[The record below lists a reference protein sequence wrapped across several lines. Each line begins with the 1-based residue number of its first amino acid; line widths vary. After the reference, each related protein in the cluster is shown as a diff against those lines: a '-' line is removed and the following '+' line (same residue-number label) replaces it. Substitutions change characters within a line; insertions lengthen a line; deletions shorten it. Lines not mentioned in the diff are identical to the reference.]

1 MKFVV
6 DTSQVVKGI
15 RDYKAAVDGIFTSLD
30 KFEAHVKK
38 TMDGVARAAGNR
50 TNLTKFKKSLEAF
63 GDVKIDASAARKLS
77 ALSQALNGFKTPS
90 MAQSRNT
97 TAFFR
102 AMSTLPDMG
111 SAYRSIRAVNDLKT
125 AMNSFSAPSAA
136 QTKRL
141 REFAAAL
148 KTVAPALTAFSKV
161 SGISGI
167 ANELASISI
176 ALRNLKTPSAGQ
188 VTNLGNLALALR
200 SFNFANLGG
209 ASQMYAALN
218 AISGFRA
225 PSAAQIR
232 NLQTFVNAV
241 ATMQVPPNADRIAA
255 ALTRIANASS
265 NASTSMGRFRA
276 SLGPVGGQL
285 NAVGNQA
292 HRASIQMMGLQ
303 NAFSGTFQIG
313 SVLRSLLGSLTV
325 AELGR
330 NFFEAANQAETFK
343 AQMSVISEDAGFA
356 ASQLNFVSNAALKMG
371 IDVLSAQKGFGKLS
385 IAADKAGMSVGDTR
399 EVFTGFGM
407 AMTVLGTSVDRQNDV
422 FLAMQQVMSKG
433 YLSAEELNQQ
443 LNEHL
448 PVARG
453 YATEFAASLGMSLD
467 EALKKK
473 AIDASEI
480 LTFMAQRMQEDFG
493 PAMEKALNRPSTQM
507 TILRGQIDLLFQ
519 KMGESGAVEGV
530 TNLLKEFTGSLTPE
544 AIERYGKA
552 MGEKLFDAFERVREV
567 VVWFRENWDSIQ
579 GPLVTGLKLLGQWM
593 VVSGAFQIGRFLV
606 SPLFALT
613 GVIGPLLPLMWD
625 LVRASRALAAT
636 NLAGYYTQLAQISN
650 PAIANGVTNLST
662 QLGNLSNSRTGRGLL
677 AVGNGIS
684 NIGTRA
690 ASVGPI
696 IARLGA
702 VIGTGLAVA
711 WGVGAQAAEDSLGRQ
726 VTVSYSATEILAGM
740 WFRFSDWVTQLWDD
754 LTTGIVDF
762 VSWAVKQMGLDFS
775 KLPEFVAKVAFSL
788 SWLIS
793 KAMEAIVRTVA
804 AGVMAAGK
812 TLMDLGGALGAA
824 LTGDFDTAAAKA
836 WGAMTGASAM
846 EGFKSAFTGFD
857 VSAEAMRRDYAA
869 TGRGF
874 AFLADGLNTLGAE
887 GRARLE
893 KPRRRPNANF
903 QTLSDAEYEKLQR
916 DLGLAPP
923 ESSSGG
929 GGSGGRRGRQG
940 RDPAEE
946 LLQNAEQ
953 LASLLERN
961 SPVEALNR
969 QFAQSLAEQGRLLLS
984 DSGFKAFFSEL
995 STQIKG
1001 GQVDV
1006 NTLIST
1012 LQKGGAESQAML
1024 AALRDNYGWTVT
1036 DIVGMLV
1043 NQQAAFNNEVN
1054 DAIDQ
1059 ALDLKYAHVK
1069 NFIDA
1074 FGEAVPRIGELGGAI
1089 EQLGPIARNALSPDI
1104 YEQFMDEMR
1113 SGTIDAA
1120 DGVEV
1125 LKERVREAALT
1136 NVVFAASLRETGV
1149 DVNDLIDQIDR
1160 IGGALRRARRE
1171 QEDANQFGRTL
1182 LNQMDEEVALLSVR
1196 EDQRDMVKSIADAVK
1211 NYDGEVTPSM
1221 LANLEQEIRKRKE
1234 LAGVLQ
1240 RENEFRQNN
1249 GIRSYLN
1256 DIQQAGAAAQE
1267 LDRNVLQSLEDQL
1280 FSLGTTGEFSFNQIF
1295 DTIQQGLVRFASQQI
1310 MKTVTESL
1318 FSAGDIESGNPT
1330 IFGKLLGSMG
1340 FDYKAADAPRGQS
1353 EMTPLYVWTVNGD
1366 QIGIN
1371 PETGQI
1377 QMGRGNS
1384 VTVGGM
1390 TGTNGPMTIGTA
1402 VGPAGSTTPMGS
1414 ATTQPIEAV
1423 AQTTAQSFGD
1433 SMVSLMPMIG
1443 MAFSASFKS
1452 PIAQIAGM
1460 FVSMILPKLMGAAG
1474 GGGGGGG
1481 IFGSLL
1487 GLGMS
1492 FLGGGGPSASL
1503 MGSVTNTI
1511 AANPGLFK
1519 EGGYPGSPVAR
1530 ASVSPSMFANAP
1542 HYAEGTPN
1550 TSGGIPAILHDNEAV
1565 IPLSRNRKVPV
1576 EMAGGNKGQVIN
1588 NNFTINT
1595 PDADSFRKSRTQLA
1609 TQMHMQAGR
1618 AYRRNHG

>member
-6 DTSQVVKGI
+6 DTSLVVKGL
-15 RDYKAAVDGIFTSLD
+15 RDYKSAVEGIFTSLD

-38 TMDGVARAAGNR
+38 TMDGVAKAAGNR
-50 TNLTKFKKSLEAF
+50 SNLTQFKKSLEAF
-63 GDVKIDASAARKLS
+63 GNVKIDTSAARKLS
-77 ALSQALNGFKTPS
+77 ALSQAMNGFKAPS
-90 MAQSRNT
+90 ASQSRNT

-102 AMSTLPDMG
+102 SMSNLPDMG
-111 SAYRSIRAVNDLKT
+111 SAYRSIRAINDLKV
-125 AMNSFSAPSAA
+125 AMNSFSAPSAS

-141 REFAAAL
+141 RDFAASL
-148 KTVAPALTAFSKV
+148 KTVVPALTAFSKV
-161 SGISGI
+161 SGVSGI

-176 ALRNLKTPSAGQ
+176 ALRNLKAPSAAQ

-200 SFNFANLGG
+200 SFNFSNLGG
-209 ASQMYAALN
+209 ASQLYSALN
-218 AISGFRA
+218 AISGFKA
-225 PSAAQIR
+225 PSPAQIR

-241 ATMQVPPNADRIAA
+241 ANMKVPSNADSIAA

-265 NASTSMGRFRA
+265 NASSSMGRFRA
-276 SLGPVGGQL
+276 SLGPLNGQL
-285 NAVGNQA
+285 RAVGNSAQG
-292 HRASIQMMGLQ
+292 ASIQMMGLQ

-343 AQMSVISEDAGFA
+343 AQMSVISEEAGFA
-356 ASQLNFVSNAALKMG
+356 ASQLNWVSESALSMG
-371 IDVLSAQKGFGKLS
+371 IDVLSAQRGFGKLS

-399 EVFTGFGM
+399 EVFEGFGM

-453 YATEFAASLGMSLD
+453 YATEFAASLGMSLE

-473 AIDASEI
+473 AIDAADV
-480 LTFMAQRMQEDFG
+480 LNYMAERMKQDFG
-493 PAMEKALNRPSTQM
+493 PAMERALNRPSTQM

-544 AIERYGKA
+544 AIERYGTA
-552 MGEKLFDAFERVREV
+552 MGEKLFDAFERVRGV
-567 VVWFRENWDSIQ
+567 VVWFKENWDSIQ
-579 GPLVTGLKLLGQWM
+579 GPLTTGLKLLGQWM
-593 VVSGAFQIGRFLV
+593 IVSGAFQIGRFLV
-606 SPLFALT
+606 SPLMSLS

-650 PAIANGVTNLST
+650 PAIANGVTS
-662 QLGNLSNSRTGRGLL
+662 LSNSLGTLSSTRTGRGIL
-677 AVGNGIS
+677 AVANGIG

-690 ASVGPI
+690 ASLGPI
-696 IARLGA
+696 VARAAA
-702 VIGTGLAVA
+702 VIGTGLSIA
-711 WGVGAQAAEDSLGRQ
+711 WGVGAQAAEDSLGQQ
-726 VTVSYSATEILAGM
+726 VSLNYTATEIIAGA
-740 WFRFSDWVTQLWDD
+740 WFKFSDWATALWDD
-754 LTTGIVDF
+754 LTQGITDF
-762 VSWAVKQMGLDFS
+762 VKWAVEQMGLDFS
-775 KLPEFVAKVAFSL
+775 RLPEYMAKVAFSL

-804 AGVMAAGK
+804 AGVLAAGK
-812 TLMDLGGALGAA
+812 TIGDLGGAL
-824 LTGDFDTAAAKA
+824 FDVASGNFAEAKAKA
-836 WGAMTGASAM
+836 WGAVTGASAM
-846 EGFKSAFTGFD
+846 EGFRSAFNGFD
-857 VSAEAMRRDYAA
+857 VSQEAMRRDYAN

-874 AFLADGLNTLGAE
+874 AAFVGGLNDLGAE
-887 GRARLE
+887 GRNRLNP
-893 KPRRRPNANF
+893 PRRRPSRDF
-903 QTLSDAEYEKLQR
+903 SVMSDAEAAALQKAMGG
-916 DLGLAPP
+916 DTPAG
-923 ESSSGG
+923 EDGKGSSGG
-929 GGSGGRRGRQG
+929 RGRRG

-946 LLQNAEQ
+946 LLQNAQQ
-953 LASLLERN
+953 LASMLERN
-961 SPVEALNR
+961 SPVKALNR
-969 QFAQSLAEQGRLLLS
+969 QFAEALAEQGQLLLNN
-984 DSGFKAFFSEL
+984 SGYATFFAEL
-995 STQIKG
+995 SQQVKG
-1001 GQVDV
+1001 GEV
-1006 NTLIST
+1006 NVGSLIEA
-1012 LQKGGAESQAML
+1012 LQKGGTASEAML
-1024 AALRDNYGWTVT
+1024 ASLRDRYGWTVE

-1069 NFIDA
+1069 NFVEA
-1074 FGEAVPRIGELGGAI
+1074 FGEAVPRIGELGSAI
-1089 EQLGPIARNALSPDI
+1089 EGLGPIARNALSPDV
-1104 YEQFMDEMR
+1104 YEEFMDEMR
-1113 SGTIDAA
+1113 SGSLDAA
-1120 DGVEV
+1120 DGIEI

-1136 NVVFAASLRETGV
+1136 NVVFAATLKDTGV
-1149 DVNDLIDQIDR
+1149 DVEDLIEQIDR
-1160 IGGALRRARRE
+1160 MGASWRRTRRE
-1171 QEDANQFGRTL
+1171 QEDSNQFGRNV
-1182 LNQMDEEVALLSVR
+1182 LNQMDEELGLLAVR
-1196 EDQRDMVKSIADAVK
+1196 EDQRDIVQALSEAVK
-1211 NYDGEVTPSM
+1211 EYDGTVTPSV

-1234 LAGVLQ
+1234 LAGALQ

-1353 EMTPLYVWTVNGD
+1353 EMTPLYVWTVNG
-1366 QIGIN
+1366 QQVGIN
-1371 PETGQI
+1371 PETGRI
-1377 QMGRGNS
+1377 QLGGGNT
-1384 VTVGGM
+1384 VTVGNQSGGQTM
-1390 TGTNGPMTIGTA
+1390 LPVGTA
-1402 VGPAGSTTPMGS
+1402 TGAPGTVAMGS
-1414 ATTQPIEAV
+1414 ATMQPIEAV

-1481 IFGSLL
+1481 IFGSIL

-1492 FLGGGGPSASL
+1492 LFGGGGPSAAL
-1503 MGSVTNTI
+1503 LGSVNSTI
-1511 AANPGLFK
+1511 AANPGIFA

-1530 ASVSPSMFANAP
+1530 TSVSPSVFANAP
-1542 HYAEGTPN
+1542 HYAEGTAN
-1550 TSGGIPAILHDNEAV
+1550 TSGIPAILHDNEAV

-1576 EMAGGNKGQVIN
+1576 EMAGGPSKGQVIN

-1595 PDADSFRKSRTQLA
+1595 PDADSFRKSKTQLA

-1618 AYRRNHG
+1618 AYRRNYG